1 MNRSGQVSRLTCA
14 DIYDTRLTMN
24 TYTYKNDVLHAEEIP
39 LDLLAEK
46 YGTPLYVYS
55 RNALLERFSALS
67 AAMNEVNPL
76 ICFSVKANS
85 NAAVL
90 KTFSAQGGGFDVVS
104 GGELFRALRSGADPQ
119 KIVFAGVGKNV
130 EEIEYAINSNILFF
144 TVESEPEVMRI
155 SECATRLDKMA
166 RIAFRINPDVD
177 PKTHKYTTT
186 GKKENKFGLDIE
198 RTHKAYELA
207 AGLPGIEITG
217 LHMHIGSQIL
227 DFQPFADALERVKKL
242 CIELKEKYPTFQYV
256 DIGGG
261 IGIRYK
267 QEQPEPDPQAFAAQ
281 VIPALQE
288 IGLKTVMEPG
298 RFLAGNA
305 GILLT
310 RVQYIKENP
319 FKKFVIVDAAMN
331 DLLRPSL
338 YQAHHDILAVKNTSD
353 SFIGDVVGPI
363 CESGDFLAQE
373 RKLPAVHQND
383 LLAIMSAGAYGFSM
397 ASNYNSR
404 RRAAEVMVDNDRHRL
419 IHKRETWEDLV
430 RGEIDRD

>member
-1 MNRSGQVSRLTCA
+1 MN
-14 DIYDTRLTMN
+14 YF
-24 TYTYKNDVLHAEEIP
+24 TYKKDVLCAEGIP
-39 LDLLAEK
+39 LDQLAQQ

-55 RNALLERFSALS
+55 RSALKNS
-67 AAMNEVNPL
+67 FAALSDAMTEISPL
-76 ICFSVKANS
+76 LCYSVKANS

-90 KTFSAQGGGFDVVS
+90 KTFIEMGGGFDVVS
-104 GGELFRALRSGADPQ
+104 GGELFRALRAGADPR
-119 KIVFAGVGKNV
+119 KIVFAGVGKTV
-130 EEIEYAINSNILFF
+130 EEIEYAINSDILFF

-155 SECATRLDKMA
+155 SECAARLQKTA

-207 AGLPGIEITG
+207 AALPGIEIAG

-227 DFQPFADALERVKKL
+227 DFKPFADALDRVKNL
-242 CIELKEKYPTFQYV
+242 CLELKNKYQSFQHI

-261 IGIRYK
+261 IGIRYEAA
-267 QEQPEPDPQAFAAQ
+267 QTEPDPKTFAEL
-281 VIPALQE
+281 VLPALRELGMQV
-288 IGLKTVMEPG
+288 VMEPG
-298 RFLAGNA
+298 RFMVGNA
-305 GILLT
+305 GCLLT
-310 RVQYIKENP
+310 QVQYIKENP

-338 YQAHHDILAVKNTSD
+338 YQAHHDVLAVKNTSE

-373 RKLPAVHQND
+373 RMLPAVNQND
-383 LLAIMSAGAYGFSM
+383 LLAVMSAGAYGFSM

-404 RRAAEVMVDNDRHRL
+404 RRAAEIMVENDRHWL
-419 IHKRETWEDLV
+419 IRKRETWEDLV
-430 RGEIDRD
+430 RGETETED